1 MRVSAFNL
9 FGFAQQQKSTALSDP
24 QFRAKFKDRDMLVIS
39 YYVSITT
46 NKKLEFK
53 SFNGLSIRWNGGRT
67 VWIWNSD
74 IYSSTSYW
82 FDVCALSNIAP
93 SMWTTKKKG
102 TQNYNDENSSA
113 LDKML
118 LAWLGANESHGKA
131 FFAIVFLFF
140 CPHARD
146 TRSLRENWF
155 SFYIVRH
162 RISSVLLC
170 LNFVHFLHINVVG
183 ITIMD
188 VWSKDV
194 CRDTLANN

>member
-1 MRVSAFNL
+1 MGYRYGGTVAERSGSGFGWIGTRENGAVAYLNTNL
-9 FGFAQQQKSTALSDP
+9 INP
-24 QFRAKFKDRDMLVIS
+24 
-39 YYVSITT
+39 
-46 NKKLEFK
+46 
-53 SFNGLSIRWNGGRT
+53 
-67 VWIWNSD
+67 NSD